1 MLATHPGLAGQA
13 WPDPQ
18 RWNLQPMKGKEA
30 GFGLPAPLIP
40 HSPAPEV
47 LSALAAPE
55 QQEEMPQEQLQHPGC
70 SGWS

>member
-1 MLATHPGLAGQA
+1 
-13 WPDPQ
+13 
-18 RWNLQPMKGKEA
+18 MKGKEA